1 MLAVALLKDRH
12 GVIDINLPISGT
24 LSDPEFSI
32 GGIVVRVI
40 VNLLVKAVTSP
51 FSLLASA
58 FGGSGGEELSYA
70 EFAAG
75 RAELNEQTE
84 ARFKTLAKA
93 LEDRPGLTLE
103 VAGRI
108 APDEDREG
116 LRRVKLEQQL
126 KAQKFKELTRNGT
139 PVASIDKAV
148 YAPAE
153 YQRLLAEA
161 YRAAS
166 FAKPRTAAGL
176 VRDDLP
182 AAEMEKLILQHAQVS
197 DDDLRALASQ
207 RAQFAKDHLVERG
220 GIAAERIFIVA
231 PKLDAGDVKDQGK
244 PTRVEFSLR

>member
-1 MLAVALLKDRH
+1 MLAVALLKDRN

-32 GGIVVRVI
+32 GGIIVRVI
-40 VNLLVKAVTSP
+40 VNLLTKAVTAP

-58 FGGSGGEELSYA
+58 FGSGGEELSFA
-70 EFAAG
+70 EFAPG
-75 RAELNEQTE
+75 RAELSEQTE
-84 ARFKTLAKA
+84 ARLKTLAKA

-103 VAGRI
+103 VAGRV
-108 APDEDREG
+108 APEEDREG

-148 YAPAE
+148 YERAE
-153 YQRLLAEA
+153 YGRLLAEA
-161 YRAAS
+161 YRAAT
-166 FAKPRTAAGL
+166 FPKPRTAAGL

-182 AAEMEKLILQHAQVS
+182 VAEMEKLILQHAQVS
-197 DDDLRALASQ
+197 DDDLRTLASQ

-231 PKLDAGDVKDQGK
+231 PKLDAADIKDQGK